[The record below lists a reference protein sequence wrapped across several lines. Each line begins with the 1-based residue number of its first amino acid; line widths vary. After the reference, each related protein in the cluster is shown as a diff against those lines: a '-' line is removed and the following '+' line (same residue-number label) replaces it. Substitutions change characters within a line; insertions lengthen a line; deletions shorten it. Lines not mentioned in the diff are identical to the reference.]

1 MKLEKL
7 LLFIIFFT
15 ISLFAQ
21 ETKIHHK
28 LYVKINPTN
37 SHIEVIDE
45 ILIKKDLLNRE
56 IIFSLNNNLN
66 LKYEGNE
73 INISL
78 LEKSVSTEDIGMD
91 RDDIEEKFDLKINKY
106 IISDFDKSKDL
117 NFAIKYSGKI
127 ESPIKQSEENYQ
139 RGFSES
145 PGIISDLGIYL
156 AGSTYWIPTIK
167 DELLSFELTTEL
179 PKDWKTVSQGNRI
192 EDKVENNFHF
202 DIWDSPTP
210 QEEIF
215 LVAAKFNEYK
225 YSTGS
230 VDAFAFLRTPDES
243 IANKYLET
251 TAQYLEMYRQL
262 IGPFPYTKF
271 ALVENFWETGY
282 GMPSFTLLGEKIIRF
297 PFILHSSYPHE
308 LLHNYWG
315 NSVYVDFEKGNWCE
329 GLTAYMADYLIKE
342 QRGQA
347 EEYRRST
354 LQKYS
359 DYVKSNNDFP
369 LNKFLSR
376 HDAASEAI
384 GYGKSLMVFHML
396 RNLVGDENFTKSFQV
411 FNRNNKFKKASFDDI
426 RISFEETTGKDLKWF
441 FTQWIEKTGAPKLNL
456 ENVKVEQFG
465 NVFNLNFNLKQI
477 QDGENFRI
485 NVPVA
490 IITSNGIEIENCEL
504 NDKEGKI
511 SFTLK
516 SEPLKILVD
525 PQFDVFRILD
535 PNEIPAALSTAFG
548 AEKTLV
554 ILPNDNDK
562 KFKTYQ
568 NFASQWIKGNEEK
581 FEIKNDNEIE
591 KVPSDKAVWILGE
604 NKFQSIVNNSLLQF
618 NSEIAKDS
626 IKFES
631 KSHSK
636 NNNSFISS
644 IKNPENINN
653 AIVYLSI
660 GNEKADS
667 GLVRKLPHYGKYS
680 YLTFE
685 GNEPTNIDKGQ
696 WQVLNSPL
704 LKVFNQ
710 KVKSPEF
717 KTKLRKAL
725 AELAPVF
732 SSKRMMEHI
741 SFLASD
747 EMKGRELGSK
757 ELDNAGNYISE
768 KFKEFGL
775 FPGSD
780 DGSYF
785 QTFEKAFHGKGN
797 LQIKNVIGII
807 PGTNQNL
814 KEAVVISAH
823 YDHLGLGWPDVRKGN
838 EGQIHNGADDN
849 ASGVSVLLELAEV
862 LGKSLKPARTI
873 IFIAFSGEEAGLV
886 GSKYFVENYKKF
898 TSDKIFANLNF
909 DTVGRLHGK
918 KIMILN
924 SNTAR
929 EWKFIF
935 MGTEYTTGIGSELI
949 TQELDASDQVAFIE
963 KGIPAVQFFSG
974 PNEDYHKPS
983 DKIEKIDADGLVKV
997 ITVAR
1002 ETLVYLADREDAMN
1016 FIGEKSNVKSELA
1029 EENKTKKEGRKVST
1043 GTMPDFAYSG
1053 EGVKVAAISENSPGA
1068 KAGLLIG
1075 DIIKKVNG
1083 KDCKNLKEYSD
1094 MLKEHQ
1100 PGDEV
1105 TLTIDR
1111 NGNIEEVK
1119 LILAER

>member
-1 MKLEKL
+1 MIIKKIFIAL
-7 LLFIIFFT
+7 LVFAF
-15 ISLFAQ
+15 SLFAQ
-21 ETKIHHK
+21 EAKIHHK
-28 LYVKINPTN
+28 LNVKINPTESKIN
-37 SHIEVIDE
+37 VVDQITFNKTF
-45 ILIKKDLLNRE
+45 LIKDIE
-56 IIFSLNNNLN
+56 FSLNENMG
-66 LKYEGNE
+66 LKL
-73 INISL
+73 ISKDAKISL
-78 LEKSVSTEDIGMD
+78 IEKAVMLEDIGMD
-91 RDDIEEKFDLKINKY
+91 RDNAEEKSSLKVNKYVISDFIPNADLKI
-106 IISDFDKSKDL
+106 IIE
-117 NFAIKYSGKI
+117 YSGKI

-156 AGSTYWIPTIK
+156 AGSTYWIPTVK
-167 DELLSFELTTEL
+167 DELVSFELTTEL
-179 PKDWKTVSQGNRI
+179 PKDWKTVSQGKRT
-192 EDKVENNFHF
+192 EDKSESNFHI
-202 DIWDSPTP
+202 DTWDSPTP

-243 IANKYLET
+243 LANKYLET

-262 IGPFPYTKF
+262 VGPFPYTKF

-329 GLTAYMADYLIKE
+329 GLTAYMADHLIKE

-396 RNLVGDENFTKSFQV
+396 RNLVGDESFTKAFQV
-411 FNRNNKFKKASFDDI
+411 FNRNNKFKKASFDYI
-426 RISFEETTGKDLKWF
+426 RIAFEETTGKDLKWF
-441 FTQWIEKTGAPKLNL
+441 FSQWIEKTGAPKLSL

-465 NVFNLNFNLKQI
+465 DVFNLNFNLKQI
-477 QDGENFRI
+477 QNGENFRI

-490 IITSNGIEIENCEL
+490 IINKSGIQIENCEL

-511 SFTLK
+511 SLTLT

-535 PNEIPAALSTAFG
+535 VNEIPAALSTAFG
-548 AEKTLV
+548 AEKTLM

-562 KFKTYQ
+562 NYKIYQ
-568 NFASQWIKGNEEK
+568 NFVNQWIKGNEEK
-581 FEIKNDNEIE
+581 FEIKNQNEIE
-591 KVPSDKAVWILGE
+591 NIPNDKAVWILGE
-604 NKFQSIVNNSLLQF
+604 NKFRSIVNNSLSQF
-618 NSEIAKDS
+618 NSEIGKDS

-631 KSHSK
+631 KVHSK
-636 NNNSFISS
+636 NNNSFIVS
-644 IKNPENINN
+644 IKNAENLNN

-680 YLTFE
+680 YLAFE
-685 GNEPTNIDKGQ
+685 GSEPTNIDKGQ
-696 WQVLNSPL
+696 WAVINSPL
-704 LKVFNQ
+704 VKIINSKGNQ
-710 KVKSPEF
+710 SEIKFPQ
-717 KTKLRKAL
+717 RKAL

-732 SSKRMMEHI
+732 SSKRMMDHI
-741 SFLASD
+741 SYLASD

-757 ELDNAGNYISE
+757 ELDNAANYISE
-768 KFKEFGL
+768 KFIEYGL
-775 FPGSD
+775 KPGND

-785 QTFEKAFHGKGN
+785 QTFEKVFHGKGN

-807 PGTNQNL
+807 PGANPNL
-814 KEAVVISAH
+814 KEAVVVSAH
-823 YDHLGLGWPDVRKGN
+823 YDHLGLGWPDVRKGK

-849 ASGVSVLLELAEV
+849 ASGVSVLLEVAEV

-873 IFIAFSGEEAGLV
+873 IFAAFSGEEAGLV

-898 TSDKIFANLNF
+898 PSDKIFANLNF

-924 SNTAR
+924 GNSAR
-929 EWKFIF
+929 KWKFIF
-935 MGTEYTTGIGSELI
+935 MGTEYTTGIAAEII

-983 DKIEKIDADGLVKV
+983 DKIEKIDADGLVKI

-1002 ETLVYLADREDAMN
+1002 ETLVYLADREDAME
-1016 FIGEKSNVKSELA
+1016 FIGEMNKNKSTTINDNEKP
-1029 EENKTKKEGRKVST
+1029 KEGRKVST

-1053 EGVKVAAISENSPGA
+1053 VGVKVAAVSENSPGS
-1068 KAGLLIG
+1068 KAGLLVG

-1083 KDCKNLKEYSD
+1083 KECKSLKEYSD
-1094 MLKEHQ
+1094 LLKEHQ
-1100 PGDEV
+1100 PGEEI
-1105 TLTIDR
+1105 TLTIER
-1111 NGNIEEVK
+1111 NTKLEEVK